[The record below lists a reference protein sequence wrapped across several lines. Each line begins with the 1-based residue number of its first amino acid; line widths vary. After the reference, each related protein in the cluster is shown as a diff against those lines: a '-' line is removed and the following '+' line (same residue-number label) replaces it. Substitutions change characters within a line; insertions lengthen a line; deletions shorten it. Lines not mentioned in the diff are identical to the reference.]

1 MVEIK
6 TKTIPNTKDRI
17 ELPIDDDYA
26 TKYIKRN
33 MGIER

>member
-26 TKYIKRN
+26 TKYFKSQFN
-33 MGIER
+33 LW